1 MPLVPQLCDKA
12 RNTIL
17 QAYGYLAFA
26 CPTAVGQEDNNLLV
40 YSAKRS

>member
-1 MPLVPQLCDKA
+1 MPLVPQLCDKT

-26 CPTAVGQEDNNLLV
+26 CPTVVGKEEQNV
-40 YSAKRS
+40 PAYSAMCS